1 MHPYVQYVTSHM
13 YSVRPEASRSSPG
26 RLMEPSASRV
36 GRDWRSNRKLM
47 RSCGAERTRYRTSE
61 RRVKEERKRKA
72 RRTQKRPW
80 RARVR

>member
-1 MHPYVQYVTSHM
+1 
-13 YSVRPEASRSSPG
+13 
-26 RLMEPSASRV
+26 
-36 GRDWRSNRKLM
+36 M
-47 RSCGAERTRYRTSE
+47 RSWGAERMRYRTSE